1 MSKEKKKVEEF
12 LQKNPHFLKEWIR
25 ENASP
30 ELKAELSDELKVNE
44 PVIQYDSSARNS
56 ITQCMFK
63 SYVEGKRSKKIS
75 VQKDISALQSMNEKE
90 LFMELIRDVA
100 NELDVNVLCHKILV
114 NVSMLTKCD
123 RGSLFLARG
132 PKENRFL
139 VSKLF
144 DVTQTSTIQESIHT
158 ADNEIKVPFGVGIA
172 GCVAETKTMI
182 NITDAYEDPR
192 FNKEVDKKTG
202 YRTHS
207 VLCMPIC
214 NHDGDVI
221 GVAQIINKTNG
232 NHQFNDDDIE
242 VFKNYLTFCG
252 IGLTNAQL
260 FEMSV
265 LEYKRNQM
273 LLKMARSIF
282 EEQSNLD
289 NLVQK
294 IMLESQD
301 LLKCERCSVYII
313 DDTMEG
319 DIVFEKAFDL
329 FACDKENIKNPST
342 KDLES
347 WNNAEIARHVATTGE
362 ILNIPDIEVDAKWGK
377 NQKVMNDYP
386 EFKTRS
392 LLCLPIYSSEHKVI
406 GVAQVINKIN
416 NQPFNNNDINI
427 FEAFGIFCGLGI
439 CNTQMYEEAVKLMAK
454 QSVALEVLSYH
465 ATAQQEETM
474 KLKKA
479 VIPKA
484 SKYNLYGFDFSDFPL
499 SDDDTVKGTIRM
511 FLETDIMSQFHVP
524 YEVLCRWILSV
535 KKNYRPVT
543 YHNWRHA
550 FNVAQTMFTMLYTGK
565 IKKVFTELEVF
576 GLLVACLCH
585 DLDHRGTNNAFQSKS
600 DSPLAMLYG
609 TSTMEHH
616 HFDHCIMILNSEG
629 NNIFQHLNPEDY
641 RKVIK
646 VLESAILSTD
656 LALYF
661 KKRGGFEKLVS
672 SGERKWEDD
681 NSKELLRGMM
691 MTACDVSAI
700 TKPWEVQQQVAEL
713 VSAEFFEQG
722 DLEKE
727 HFDAGPIA
735 MMDRDKKDELPK
747 MQVGFIDGICM
758 PVYKTFA
765 QMEKNLS
772 PLLHG
777 CENNRQQWQNLAD
790 KVTESERTKN
800 GDPPPQQTNS
810 SPAEV
815 VADNNNKEGVTDKKK
830 LTKKKSTTCIMV

>member
-758 PVYKTFA
+758 PVYKLLS
-765 QMEKNLS
+765 EKFEEVA
-772 PLLHG
+772 PMLHG
-777 CENNRQQWQNLAD
+777 CERNRDKWTELMPDRRDEPKKQN
-790 KVTESERTKN
+790 
-800 GDPPPQQTNS
+800 GQT
-810 SPAEV
+810 
-815 VADNNNKEGVTDKKK
+815 
-830 LTKKKSTTCIMV
+830 LTKDVCSNGKESITIITWV